1 MQPNQSPVSG
11 SPANQVQLSS
21 SNHQQQSL
29 SGNLL
34 LTASSFSPRHRA
46 ASSPLSA
53 LNSSAILHPPLTATI
68 HPNSHLVHPNQ
79 LISPSSINA
88 HGLPLPQS
96 VLQSAQLLRN
106 NYDSLFYVN
115 GQLPGGKQLDFNGQP
130 APINFSAI
138 CQLNQLSH
146 QLNQIPIAAASMCAA
161 AASLHS
167 LQQQQQNCN
176 SSNADNTSDNL
187 SVCSNLSG
195 SMKSEDTTLNN
206 SSCGGF
212 SSAFKLSGSLKN
224 SNGGGGGGLLGATA
238 NGQLSSTAGQL
249 RANASTPNAVNE
261 LKFSVNSILNASNY
275 GGTQL
280 RNDGKS
286 PAS

>member
-1 MQPNQSPVSG
+1 MQPNQSP
-11 SPANQVQLSS
+11 PANQVQLSS
-21 SNHQQQSL
+21 SNHQQSL
-29 SGNLL
+29 PGNLL
-34 LTASSFSPRHRA
+34 ISASSFSPLNRP

-53 LNSSAILHPPLTATI
+53 LNSSAILHPPIATI
-68 HPNSHLVHPNQ
+68 HPNSHLVHHNQ
-79 LISPSSINA
+79 LVSPSAISP
-88 HGLPLPQS
+88 HGLPLSQS

-115 GQLPGGKQLDFNGQP
+115 GQLPAGKQLDFNGLP
-130 APINFSAI
+130 NPINFSAI
-138 CQLNQLSH
+138 SQLNQLSH

-161 AASLHS
+161 AASLHN
-167 LQQQQQNCN
+167 LQQQQQNNN
-176 SSNADNTSDNL
+176 SNNSNADNISDNL

-195 SMKSEDTTLNN
+195 SLKSEDTTLNS

-212 SSAFKLSGSLKN
+212 NVAFKLSGSLKN
-224 SNGGGGGGLLGATA
+224 STGAGALLGSTA

-249 RANASTPNAVNE
+249 RANAATPNAVNE

-286 PAS
+286 PS